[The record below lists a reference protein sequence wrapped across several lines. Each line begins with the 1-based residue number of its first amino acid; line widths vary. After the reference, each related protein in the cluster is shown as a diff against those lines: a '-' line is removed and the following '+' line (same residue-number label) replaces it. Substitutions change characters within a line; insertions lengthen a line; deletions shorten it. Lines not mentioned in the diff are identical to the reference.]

1 MSFFDSLLKY
11 NNKIC
16 IIEDNDKF
24 TYKEFINLSDQLAS
38 KINKRSLVFLI
49 TGNNI
54 ESLATYVGL
63 IREKSVVV
71 LLEKNPT
78 FLHALVELLDRFC
91 CPSFFCLHFWLLVS
105 VPAYERF
112 HVDSRLV
119 QMVVRGI

>member
-24 TYKEFINLSDQLAS
+24 TYKEFINLSDQLA

-54 ESLATYVGL
+54 ESLV
-63 IREKSVVV
+63 I
-71 LLEKNPT
+71 
-78 FLHALVELLDRFC
+78 
-91 CPSFFCLHFWLLVS
+91 
-105 VPAYERF
+105 
-112 HVDSRLV
+112 
-119 QMVVRGI
+119 

>member
-16 IIEDNDKF
+16 IIEDNYKY
-24 TYKEFINLSDQLAS
+24 TYKEFINLSDKLAS

-54 ESLATYVGL
+54 ETLATYVGL

-71 LLEKNPT
+71 LLEKNINNE
-78 FLHALVELLDRFC
+78 FLENLISKYKPNYIIQQKTSALPNGYKE
-91 CPSFFCLHFWLLVS
+91 FFNFKKYIYAKKNS
-105 VPAYERF
+105 
-112 HVDSRLV
+112 
-119 QMVVRGI
+119 